1 MFYQHFRTEYLN
13 ASLPVSTSP
22 RPLTSASNDVVQR
35 VRQAHLVTRFSDMFA
50 RDRMDAMDI
59 LRNHCDDHELNQKI
73 VFTCV
78 QVRSII
84 EKNYCGIILQL
95 DSILQPNANL
105 NVVLNLFGTLIK
117 PLGAVISRT
126 E

>member
-1 MFYQHFRTEYLN
+1 MFTLFYQHFRTEYLN
-13 ASLPVSTSP
+13 TSLPVSTSP

-73 VFTCV
+73 VSTCV

-84 EKNYCGIILQL
+84 GII
-95 DSILQPNANL
+95 
-105 NVVLNLFGTLIK
+105 TYRLIT
-117 PLGAVISRT
+117 AYFW